1 MKLFTITKIY
11 FKTKNNETMHDL
23 FLYRNNVFKCL
34 KQKEREK
41 KLFELNYSEVMMIS

>member
-1 MKLFTITKIY
+1 
-11 FKTKNNETMHDL
+11 MHDL

-41 KLFELNYSEVMMIS
+41 KLFDYSEVVMVSSYIYMHLFLKITLSSAKSC